1 MTAPSLPSP
10 AEVSRFVE
18 RARGEGLISD
28 RQLAPT
34 PRRDQYLRQEAKSQS
49 ASEAGRQAMAIS
61 QAARARKAAAQ
72 RLAKARKK
80 WGEA

>member
-1 MTAPSLPSP
+1 MTAPWLPSP
-10 AEVSRFVE
+10 AEVAKYV
-18 RARGEGLISD
+18 AKAKATGLISD